1 MRRNLFVQPKYTID
15 TSALLALMNPGEK
28 YEKETFRRLWQDVC
42 ALCDKGKIVSHVE
55 VHKEIKDGGV
65 KDQISWAKKYKIIFY
80 KYDLPAEGKI
90 IQDIGSR
97 GANFVHFLEQGKQK
111 STHADPWLV
120 AQAKLNNLILITEE
134 SPKKSSI
141 PVVCLDIGV
150 KSVNL
155 LGLMKEEN
163 WTY

>member
-1 MRRNLFVQPKYTID
+1 MRLNLFVQPKYTID

-28 YEKETFRRLWQDVC
+28 YEKETFRRLWQDIC
-42 ALCDKGKIVSHVE
+42 TLCDESKIVSHIE
-55 VHKEIKDGGV
+55 VFKEIEEGGV
-65 KDQISWAKKYKIIFY
+65 KDQILWAKKYKSIFQ

-90 IQDIGSR
+90 IQDIGSM

-120 AQAKLNNLILITEE
+120 AQAKINNLILITEE
-134 SPKKSSI
+134 SPGKSSI
-141 PVVCLDIGV
+141 PIVCHGIGV
-150 KSVNL
+150 KPINL

-163 WTY
+163 WIY